1 MFASAA
7 IARMVAR
14 SNPDSANRCRAAARI
29 TALVS
34 AEDLRMPTSVGQ
46 QVLTWRRNARIVD
59 ANKRWHS
66 EEGDKMYDT
75 DVLIVGAGPSG
86 LTLAASL
93 VKKGVATTVVD
104 RQPAGA
110 NTSRAAVVNAR
121 TLEVLEDLDVARR
134 LVKEGIKA
142 PRFSIRDRARTLIP
156 IDFSELPTDYPYSL
170 MVPQS
175 TTEKLL
181 LDRLVE
187 LGGSVLRPKTL
198 SSITQDADGVT
209 ATFDDGDTIRA
220 RYAVGADGIH
230 STVREQAGI
239 GFEGGAYGESFMLA
253 DVRLTGEVPLDEVIL
268 FWAKEGLT
276 VVAPLPGDIFRIVAP
291 VADAPEEPSALY
303 VQQILDSRGPGAGRM
318 VVTDVIWGSR
328 FRIHHRVADTYR
340 TGRLLLSG
348 DAAHVHSPAGGQGM
362 NLGIQ
367 DAVALADALAGV
379 LGGAPESTLD
389 DYSAA
394 RRPIAQQVVEM
405 TDRLTRLA
413 TLPRAARPVRNAAIG
428 MAGRIPAVRR
438 ALAMRLSG
446 LVYR

>member
-1 MFASAA
+1 MF
-7 IARMVAR
+7 
-14 SNPDSANRCRAAARI
+14 
-29 TALVS
+29 
-34 AEDLRMPTSVGQ
+34 
-46 QVLTWRRNARIVD
+46 
-59 ANKRWHS
+59 
-66 EEGDKMYDT
+66 DT
-75 DVLIVGAGPSG
+75 DVLIIGAGPSG
-86 LTLAASL
+86 LTLATSL
-93 VKKGVATTVVD
+93 VKNGIATTVVD
-104 RQPAGA
+104 RQAAGA

-134 LVKEGIKA
+134 LVKKGIQA

-156 IDFSELPTDYPYSL
+156 IDFSQLPTDYPYSL

-187 LGGSVLRPKTL
+187 LGGSVIRPKTL
-198 SSITQDADGVT
+198 TSITQDADAVT
-209 ATFDDGDTIRA
+209 ARFDDGDIIRA
-220 RYAVGADGIH
+220 RYAVGADGMH
-230 STVREQAGI
+230 STVRQQAGI
-239 GFEGGAYGESFMLA
+239 GFEGGVYGESFVLA
-253 DVRLTGEVPLDEVIL
+253 DVRLSGEAPADEVIL
-268 FWAKEGLT
+268 FWAKAGLT

-291 VADAPEEPSALY
+291 VADAPEQPSARY
-303 VQQILDSRGPGAGRM
+303 IQQILDSRGPGAGRM

-340 TGRLLLSG
+340 AGRLLLSG

-379 LGGAPESTLD
+379 LGGAPDGTLD

-413 TLPRAARPVRNAAIG
+413 TLPRVARRVRNAAIG
-428 MAGRIPAVRR
+428 LAGRVPFVRR

>member
-1 MFASAA
+1 
-7 IARMVAR
+7 
-14 SNPDSANRCRAAARI
+14 
-29 TALVS
+29 
-34 AEDLRMPTSVGQ
+34 
-46 QVLTWRRNARIVD
+46 
-59 ANKRWHS
+59 
-66 EEGDKMYDT
+66 MYDT
-75 DVLIVGAGPSG
+75 DVLVVGAGPSG

-93 VKKGVATTVVD
+93 IKKGVATTVVD

-110 NTSRAAVVNAR
+110 NTSRAAVVNSR

-134 LVKEGIKA
+134 LVKEGIQA
-142 PRFSIRDRARTLIP
+142 PRFSIRDGARTLIP
-156 IDFSELPTDYPYSL
+156 IDFSGLPTDHPYSL

-175 TTEKLL
+175 TSEKLL

-187 LGGSVLRPKTL
+187 LGGSVIRPKTL
-198 SSITQDADGVT
+198 TSITQDADGVT
-209 ATFDDGDTIRA
+209 ATFDDGDVIRA
-220 RYAVGADGIH
+220 RYAVGADGMH

-239 GFEGGAYGESFMLA
+239 GFEGSAYGESFMLA
-253 DVRLTGEVPLDEVIL
+253 DVRLSGEAPVDEVIL
-268 FWAKEGLT
+268 FWAKAGMT

-291 VADAPEEPSALY
+291 VADAPEEPSAPFI
-303 VQQILDSRGPGAGRM
+303 QQILDSRGPGAGRM

-340 TGRLLLSG
+340 AGRLLLSG

-367 DAVALADALAGV
+367 DGVALADALARV
-379 LGGAPESTLD
+379 LAGEPESVLD
-389 DYSAA
+389 GYSEA
-394 RRPIAQQVVEM
+394 RRPIAQQIVEM

-413 TLPRAARPVRNAAIG
+413 TLPRAARPVRNAFIG
-428 MAGRIPAVRR
+428 MAGRVPSVRR

>member
-1 MFASAA
+1 M
-7 IARMVAR
+7 
-14 SNPDSANRCRAAARI
+14 N
-29 TALVS
+29 
-34 AEDLRMPTSVGQ
+34 
-46 QVLTWRRNARIVD
+46 
-59 ANKRWHS
+59 
-66 EEGDKMYDT
+66 DT

-93 VKKGVATTVVD
+93 AQRGIATTVVD
-104 RQPAGA
+104 AQPAGA

-121 TLEVLEDLDVARR
+121 TLEVLDGLDVARR
-134 LVKEGIKA
+134 LVKEGVQA
-142 PRFSIRDRARTLIP
+142 PRFTIRDGRHTLIP
-156 IDFSELPTDYPYSL
+156 IDFSVLSTDYPYSL
-170 MVPQS
+170 MVPQA
-175 TTEKLL
+175 TTERLL
-181 LDRLVE
+181 LDRLTE
-187 LGGSVLRPKTL
+187 LGGAVIRPKTL
-198 SSITQDADGVT
+198 TAVTPDADGVT
-209 ATFDDGDTIRA
+209 ATFEDGDAMRA
-220 RYAVGADGIH
+220 RYIVGADGIH

-239 GFEGGAYGESFMLA
+239 GFAGGVYEESFTLA
-253 DVRLTGEVPLDEVIL
+253 DVRLHGEAPADEVIL
-268 FWAKEGLT
+268 FWAKAGLT

-291 VADAPEEPSALY
+291 VADAPEEPSAAFI
-303 VQQILDSRGPGAGRM
+303 QQLLDDRGFGAGRM

-340 TGRLLLSG
+340 AGRVLLAG

-379 LGGAPESTLD
+379 LDGGPDSVLD

-413 TLPRAARPVRNAAIG
+413 TLPRAARPIRNAAIG
-428 MAGRIPAVRR
+428 LLGRIPAIQR

>member
-1 MFASAA
+1 
-7 IARMVAR
+7 
-14 SNPDSANRCRAAARI
+14 
-29 TALVS
+29 
-34 AEDLRMPTSVGQ
+34 
-46 QVLTWRRNARIVD
+46 
-59 ANKRWHS
+59 
-66 EEGDKMYDT
+66 MYDT
-75 DVLIVGAGPSG
+75 DVLVVGAGPSG

-93 VKKGVATTVVD
+93 VKRGITTTVVD
-104 RQPAGA
+104 RQAAGA

-134 LVKEGIKA
+134 LVKEGIQA

-175 TTEKLL
+175 TTERLL

-187 LGGSVLRPKTL
+187 LGGSVIRPKTL
-198 SSITQDADGVT
+198 TSITQDADGVT
-209 ATFDDGDTIRA
+209 ATFDDGDIIRA

-239 GFEGGAYGESFMLA
+239 GFEGGVYGESFMLA
-253 DVRLTGEVPLDEVIL
+253 DVRLSGEVPLDEVIL

-291 VADAPEEPSALY
+291 VADAPEEPSAQY
-303 VQQILDSRGPGAGRM
+303 VQQILDSRGPGVGRM

-340 TGRLLLSG
+340 AGRLLLSG

-389 DYSAA
+389 EYSAA

-413 TLPRAARPVRNAAIG
+413 TLPRAARPIRNVAIG
-428 MAGRIPAVRR
+428 IAGRIPAVQR